1 MMPMTLEE
9 TADAV
14 RGVLVPPDGGDAA
27 GGTAGSPIAS
37 VITDSRRVTVGS
49 LFVAI
54 RGERVDGHDFLPA
67 AAKGGAVAALVDH
80 DVPCDGLAR
89 IVVTDTVKALGL
101 LARAVVDRRRA
112 AAAESPFTVVG
123 ITGSVGKTTTKDLLR
138 ALLETMG
145 PTVAPVGSFNNEIGL
160 PLTVCEVGPDTRF
173 LIAEM
178 GANHVG
184 EIAGLTRVVPPDIA
198 VVLKVGVAHLGEFGS
213 VERIAQAKSEIV
225 RGLAPHGTAVLNSG
239 DPRVSAMERLT
250 PGDVLW
256 FGMEDDPAHPGM
268 LVASDVDVDDADRPS
283 FLMSDGR
290 SSAHVHLGIPG
301 RHNVANA
308 LAASTVAVRL
318 GMGLDRAAEVLS
330 SLTRI
335 SPHRMAVGEVSE
347 DGVRFTVID
356 DSFNANPDSVRAGV
370 DGLIRWHAGKSGT
383 DAPRPFRIA
392 VLGAMLELGDD
403 EEDLHERI
411 GAYAVGAGV
420 DAVIAVG
427 STTDPHV
434 DALAGAL
441 ARGARA
447 AVESG
452 RVSVDW
458 VHDAKEADGCIVG
471 LVRGHQESVVL
482 LKGSHFSGLSALA
495 ERWSPTAIG

>member
-9 TADAV
+9 TAAAV
-14 RGVLVPPDGGDAA
+14 RGRLVPPDGRDSAR
-27 GGTAGSPIAS
+27 SPVSS
-37 VITDSRRVTVGS
+37 VVSDSRRAQAGS

-54 RGERVDGHDFLPA
+54 RGDRVDGHDFLPA
-67 AAKGGAVAALVDH
+67 AAESGAIAALVDH
-80 DVPCDGLAR
+80 DVPNEELAR
-89 IVVTDTVKALGL
+89 IIVPDTVKALGL
-101 LARAVVDRRRA
+101 LARSVVDRRRSGSQG
-112 AAAESPFTVVG
+112 SPFTVVG
-123 ITGSVGKTTTKDLLR
+123 ITGSVGKTTTKDMLHALLR
-138 ALLETMG
+138 TMG

-160 PLTVCEVGPDTRF
+160 PLTVCEVGSATRF

-213 VERIAQAKSEIV
+213 VERIAQAKGEIV
-225 RGLAPHGTAVLNSG
+225 QGLVPHGAAVLNAG
-239 DPRVSAMERLT
+239 DARVSAMRRLA

-256 FGMEDDPAHPGM
+256 FGLEGDPAHPGM
-268 LVASDVDVDDADRPS
+268 LVGSDVDVDDSDRPS

-290 SSAHVHLGIPG
+290 SSARVQLGIPG

-308 LAASTVAVRL
+308 LAAATVAVRL
-318 GMGLDRAAEVLS
+318 GMRLDQAAEVLS
-330 SLTRI
+330 SLTSI
-335 SPHRMAVGEVSE
+335 SPHRMALGKVRESGVG
-347 DGVRFTVID
+347 FTLID
-356 DSFNANPDSVRAGV
+356 DSFNANPDSTKAGV
-370 DGLIRWHAGKSGT
+370 DGLVRWHAGL
-383 DAPRPFRIA
+383 DASDGPRPFRIA

-403 EEDLHERI
+403 EEELHERT

-427 STTDPHV
+427 SAADPHV
-434 DALAGAL
+434 DALAGSL

-447 AVESG
+447 AAETG

-458 VHDAKEADGCIVG
+458 VHGAQEADESIVD
-471 LVRGHQESVVL
+471 LVRVHPNAVVL
-482 LKGSHFSGLSALA
+482 LKGSHASGLSELA
-495 ERWSPTAIG
+495 ERWTSTASR